1 MSIRRLVSS
10 EVTPSFPSLPSHG
23 PLQFVFLHAFLLSS
37 LSKDTH
43 HIGLGHKL
51 TIYLNHHLQT
61 LSPNKVTPWHLRV
74 YGPTHKLGEWD
85 TIQSV
90 IRPFIKSV
98 EVTTQIPSTFQTRP
112 VSPLMKAFFSM
123 IEMFLLIECPK
134 WLIIYFRI
142 RIQVHGLP
150 PFPNTKTLASVHLSR
165 ELPSFCCISLSSLPL
180 IFSS

>member
-1 MSIRRLVSS
+1 M
-10 EVTPSFPSLPSHG
+10 
-23 PLQFVFLHAFLLSS
+23 VFLHTFLLSF
-37 LSKDTH
+37 LFKDSH

-51 TIYLNHHLQT
+51 TIYLNHCLKT

-74 YGPTHKLGEWD
+74 YDPTHKLGEWG
-85 TIQSV
+85 TIQPV
-90 IRPFIKSV
+90 ITPFIKSV
-98 EVTTQIPSTFQTRP
+98 EVTTQIPSTFQTGP
-112 VSPLMKAFFSM
+112 VSPLMKAFSSTM
-123 IEMFLLIECPK
+123 EMFSLIECPK

-165 ELPSFCCISLSSLPL
+165 ELPSFCCTSLSSLPV